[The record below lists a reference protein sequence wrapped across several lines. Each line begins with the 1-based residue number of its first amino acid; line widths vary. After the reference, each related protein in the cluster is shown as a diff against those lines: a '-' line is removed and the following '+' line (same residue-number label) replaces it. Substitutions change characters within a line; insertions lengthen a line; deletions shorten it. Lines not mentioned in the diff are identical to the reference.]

1 MFLMPSV
8 GSLSKFNTWI
18 IENFKIY
25 TVHVSEM
32 VNVLFKKSHLCLA
45 LVLIKI
51 SYTSTKHDYADAVS
65 FHKETFYMLSGIM
78 RLNKALDREKTPT
91 LEVTVIA
98 MDNVDP
104 IKSST
109 ATVSISVQDVNDN
122 TPVFAVYKQSYK
134 VKEDAVIGKVIA
146 TIQATDEDL
155 GEFGKVVYSFDVSND
170 DDKLK
175 INKLTVSD
183 LICIFVFS
191 IYTRN

>member
-1 MFLMPSV
+1 LFGTS
-8 GSLSKFNTWI
+8 FNK
-18 IENFKIY
+18 NKL
-25 TVHVSEM
+25 HKQ
-32 VNVLFKKSHLCLA
+32 N
-45 LVLIKI
+45 
-51 SYTSTKHDYADAVS
+51 KHEYADAVS
-65 FHKETFYMLSGIM
+65 YYKETLYMLSGQLK
-78 RLNKALDREKTPT
+78 LNKALDREKTPT

-98 MDNVDP
+98 MDNVNP
-104 IKSST
+104 ILSST

-155 GEFGKVVYSFDVSND
+155 GEFGNVVYSFDVSND

-183 LICIFVFS
+183 LI
-191 IYTRN
+191 